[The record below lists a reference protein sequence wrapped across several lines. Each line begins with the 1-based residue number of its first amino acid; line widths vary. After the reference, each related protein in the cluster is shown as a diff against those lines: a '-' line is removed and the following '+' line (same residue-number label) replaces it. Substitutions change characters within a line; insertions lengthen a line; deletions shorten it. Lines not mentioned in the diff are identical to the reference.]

1 MSGITFVRSP
11 ELPFLELKQCDSLNQ
26 LSYKKHFHEE
36 LSIGLVEEGSTRV
49 WSEGQQFQA
58 SAGQVVCFPPLVPH
72 ACHPDNPSIW
82 KYTMIFIHPEW
93 FAGVPCDLKIHRPHF
108 PVLLQGAR
116 GNRCRQLILACRSL
130 LREDASP
137 LEIESMLLE
146 LMHLTEVVVQ
156 PSPPVPDMDR
166 AAPAVLQVK
175 SYLDLHYKERITLD
189 TLQEISGV
197 SKFHLIRL
205 FNATFHLAPHAYQN
219 LLRINY
225 AKRELLNGRP
235 IADVAFDAGFYD
247 QSHFT
252 RTFSGCVGTTP
263 LQYIRAASS

>member
-1 MSGITFVRSP
+1 MSGITFLRNSD
-11 ELPFLELKQCDSLNQ
+11 LPFLELKQCDSLIH

-36 LSIGLVEEGSTRV
+36 LSIGLVEEGTTRV

-82 KYTMIFIHPEW
+82 KYTMIFVQPEW
-93 FAGVPCDLKIHRPHF
+93 FAGVPYDLPVHRSHF
-108 PVLLQGAR
+108 PVLLQGTR
-116 GNRCRQLILACRSL
+116 GNQCRQLILACRSL
-130 LREDASP
+130 LQEDASP
-137 LEIESMLLE
+137 LEIESTLLE
-146 LMHLTEVVVQ
+146 LMHLTEVILQ
-156 PSPPVPDMDR
+156 PAPPVSDIDR

-175 SYLDLHYKERITLD
+175 SYLDHHYKERITLD
-189 TLQEISGV
+189 TLQEISGI

-205 FNATFHLAPHAYQN
+205 FNATFHLTPHAYQN

-225 AKRELLNGRP
+225 AKRELLSGRQ
-235 IADVAFDAGFYD
+235 IADVAFEAGFYD

-263 LQYIRAASS
+263 LQYVRSASI